1 MARYI
6 KLNLISLL
14 FFFPINSYSQNL
26 KEYSKV
32 NVEGYEFPVFVRG
45 NLDSDFILLFV
56 QGGYGETAIDFAR
69 SDYPNWKKTLE
80 KEVAI
85 AYFDERGLNQ
95 KVKHIDTTKITYEQ
109 YGRDLLALSRHLKLK
124 YNRKIV
130 LIGHSEGGASVYRAL
145 SQLTQN
151 DTMVA
156 GSIFLNATYTSDF
169 SPKRYKEV
177 RPTYLKNISREFIAA
192 EKDTSYWREA
202 FNWMTVTDSIHT
214 PEISRKWNAY
224 TTSAFKPSKRKITIG
239 MALKVIFSR
248 PYNPFNYL
256 YRKDNELIDDLLWAD
271 ERRLEE
277 VSTEITN
284 RQPVLLVTGRYDDI
298 ACPEE
303 QDLFQEAIP
312 HAEIRILPD
321 CGHESYLDQP
331 ELLQEAINH
340 FLKSI

>member
-14 FFFPINSYSQNL
+14 FFFQINSYAQNI
-26 KEYSKV
+26 KEYFKV

-45 NLDSDFILLFV
+45 NLDSEFMLLFV

-69 SDYPNWKKTLE
+69 SDYPKWKKTLE
-80 KEVAI
+80 KEIAI

-95 KVKHIDTTKITYEQ
+95 KVNTIDTAKITYEQ
-109 YGRDLLALSRHLKLK
+109 YGKDLLALVKHLKLK

-130 LIGHSEGGASVYRAL
+130 LMGHSEGGASVYYAL
-145 SQLTQN
+145 SQLTET
-151 DTMVA
+151 DTTIA
-156 GSIFLNATYTSDF
+156 GSIFLNVTYTSDF

-177 RPTYLKNISREFIAA
+177 RPTYLKNIAREFIGAG
-192 EKDTSYWREA
+192 KDTAYWREA
-202 FNWMTVTDSIHT
+202 LNWITVTDSIHT

-224 TTSAFKPSKRKITIG
+224 TTSAFTPSKRKIGLG
-239 MALKVIFSR
+239 MAFRVIFSR
-248 PYNPFNYL
+248 PYNPYKYL
-256 YRKDNELIDDLLWAD
+256 YRKDNELVDDLLWAD
-271 ERRLEE
+271 ERKLET

-312 HAEIRILPD
+312 NTEIRILPD
-321 CGHESYLDQP
+321 CGHESFLDQP
-331 ELLQEAINH
+331 VLLQEAINH
-340 FLKSI
+340 FLESI